1 MRVLVADD
9 DRASRLIAEAALR
22 RLGHDCE
29 TVSDGTEAWQAF
41 SASPPDVVIS
51 DWAMPGL
58 NGLELCRKIRAHT
71 ADGYTYFFLCT
82 GRAGLDEILQGMD
95 AGADD
100 YLVKPLNSDEL
111 RAHLI
116 SAARVTSLHRQLAG
130 QRIELERLNDELTA
144 IGLRDPLT
152 GLGNRRALT
161 EDLAVLEA
169 ARGPLRAPLL
179 PGAARRRSLQGLQ
192 RHLWPP
198 GGRPG
203 PPGGG
208 GEPQRPGSSRRRALP
223 LRRRGVPVHPPGAVT
238 CRSHGGGRA
247 HAQGRGGAG
256 HHPRRKRRGRA
267 DPERRRRDAG
277 RRRHQVGRRGP
288 QGGRRLSVPRQ
299 AARPQPRR
307 VPGCRSLLSRSCRA
321 ASSAVRTPR

>member
-1 MRVLVADD
+1 VADD

-41 SASPPDVVIS
+41 SSRPPDVVIS

-58 NGLELCRKIRAHT
+58 NGLELCRKIRAHN

-82 GRAGLDEILQGMD
+82 GRASLDEILRGMD

-169 ARGPLRAPLL
+169 RAVRYGHRYCLALLDVDHFKAYNDTYGHQAGDQVLREVAE
-179 PGAARRRSLQGLQ
+179 SLSDQA
-192 RHLWPP
+192 
-198 GGRPG
+198 RPG
-203 PPGGG
+203 DALYRYG
-208 GEPQRPGSSRRRALP
+208 GEEFLCILP
-223 LRRRGVPVHPPGAVT
+223 EQSPAGATVAAERMRRGVEELAITHAGND
-238 CRSHGGGRA
+238 GGVLTLS
-247 HAQGRGGAG
+247 GGVAML
-256 HHPRRKRRGRA
+256 
-267 DPERRRRDAG
+267 DAG
-277 RRRHQVGRRGP
+277 DTRSADEVLKEADDSLYRAKRLGRNRVEY
-288 QGGRRLSVPRQ
+288 L
-299 AARPQPRR
+299 AAVAPQP
-307 VPGCRSLLSRSCRA
+307 VL
-321 ASSAVRTPR
+321 

>member
-29 TVSDGTEAWQAF
+29 TVSDGSEAWQAF

-58 NGLELCRKIRAHT
+58 NGLELCRKIRAHN

-82 GRAGLDEILQGMD
+82 GRASLDEILQGMD

-116 SAARVTSLHRQLAG
+116 SAARVTSLHRQLAD
-130 QRIELERLNDELTA
+130 QRIELEKLNDELTA

-152 GLGNRRALT
+152 ALGNRRALT

-169 ARGPLRAPLL
+169 RAVRYGHRYCLALL
-179 PGAARRRSLQGLQ
+179 DVDHFKAYNDTYGHQAGDQVLQVVAQSLSEQA
-192 RHLWPP
+192 
-198 GGRPG
+198 RPG
-203 PPGGG
+203 DALYRYG
-208 GEPQRPGSSRRRALP
+208 GEEFLCILP
-223 LRRRGVPVHPPGAVT
+223 EQSPAGATVAAERMRRGVEELAIIHAGND
-238 CRSHGGGRA
+238 GGVLTLS
-247 HAQGRGGAG
+247 GGVAML
-256 HHPRRKRRGRA
+256 
-267 DPERRRRDAG
+267 DAG
-277 RRRHQVGRRGP
+277 DTRSADEVLKEADDSLYRAKRLGRNRVEYLAAVGP
-288 QGGRRLSVPRQ
+288 QPVL
-299 AARPQPRR
+299 
-307 VPGCRSLLSRSCRA
+307 
-321 ASSAVRTPR
+321 

>member
-58 NGLELCRKIRAHT
+58 NGLELCRKIREHK

-82 GRAGLDEILQGMD
+82 GRASLDEILRGMD

-169 ARGPLRAPLL
+169 RAVRYGHRYCLALL
-179 PGAARRRSLQGLQ
+179 DVDHFKAYNDTYGHQAGDQVLQVVAQSLSEQA
-192 RHLWPP
+192 
-198 GGRPG
+198 RPG
-203 PPGGG
+203 DALYRYG
-208 GEPQRPGSSRRRALP
+208 GEEFLCILP
-223 LRRRGVPVHPPGAVT
+223 EQSPAGATVAAERMRRGVEELAITHAGND
-238 CRSHGGGRA
+238 GGVLTLS
-247 HAQGRGGAG
+247 GGVAML
-256 HHPRRKRRGRA
+256 
-267 DPERRRRDAG
+267 DAG
-277 RRRHQVGRRGP
+277 DTRSADEVLKEADDYLYRAKRLGRNRVEY
-288 QGGRRLSVPRQ
+288 L
-299 AARPQPRR
+299 AAGAPQP
-307 VPGCRSLLSRSCRA
+307 VL
-321 ASSAVRTPR
+321 